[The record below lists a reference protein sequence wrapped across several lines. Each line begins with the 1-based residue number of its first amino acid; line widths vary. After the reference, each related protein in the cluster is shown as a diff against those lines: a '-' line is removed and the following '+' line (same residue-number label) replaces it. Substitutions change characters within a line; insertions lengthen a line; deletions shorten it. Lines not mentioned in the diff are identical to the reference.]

1 VNING
6 QVWMAEN
13 LNYSASGTKCGGT
26 DGNLKNENTANC
38 DKYGRLYSWNQA
50 MDVCPS
56 GWHLPSNAEWDKLLR
71 FVDGNTGTDSPY
83 DSPTA
88 GEYLKATSGWNSS
101 GNGTD
106 AFGFCALPG
115 GQGSLST
122 GYFLSAGGYGSWW
135 SSSEVN
141 GGIAYYRFMR
151 NQDKFTYYG
160 SNLKSYLFS
169 VRCLQNNSTSN
180 H

>member
-56 GWHLPSNAEWDKLLR
+56 GWHLPSNADWDKLLR

-88 GEYLKATSGWNSS
+88 GKKLKAASNR
-101 GNGTD
+101 GTD
-106 AFGFCALPG
+106 DFGFSALPG
-115 GQGSLST
+115 GSGNLST
-122 GYFLSAGGYGSWW
+122 GYFVSDGDYGYWW

-141 GGIAYYRFMR
+141 GNIAYYRFMR
-151 NQDKFTYYG
+151 NQGEFAYYG
-160 SNLKSYLFS
+160 NNLKSYLFS
-169 VRCLQNNSTSN
+169 VRCLQDN
-180 H
+180 